1 MLTMWPI
8 FRILVPGEVMPK
20 RDKRQ
25 KFVELAEARTAKAMQ
40 SIRLIGNLA
49 NKSNYEF
56 SDSDIQRICKALEQE
71 IKDVR
76 SRFQSS
82 GGRSRPEFKL

>member
-1 MLTMWPI
+1 M
-8 FRILVPGEVMPK
+8 EH

-25 KFVELAEARTAKAMQ
+25 KFVSLAEARTAKAMQ

-56 SDSDIQRICKALEQE
+56 TDVDVQRITRVLEQE
-71 IKDVR
+71 IKDLR
-76 SRFQSS
+76 ARFQSS
-82 GGRSRPEFKL
+82 GTRARPEFKL